1 MPYQA
6 YSPHRQA
13 EKERI
18 KNQKHGDLRMVI
30 LRREEFSSSE
40 LNVGDVSSNYPEQAE
55 PRTASLWGE
64 CSNSWAIM
72 QEEDKSHQSSNEMHG
87 TASIYFL
94 LFLCNPSGRGIYL
107 NEAD

>member
-1 MPYQA
+1 MPYRA

-40 LNVGDVSSNYPEQAE
+40 LNVGDVSSAHSEQVE

-72 QEEDKSHQSSNEMHG
+72 QEEDKSHPSSNG
-87 TASIYFL
+87 
-94 LFLCNPSGRGIYL
+94 
-107 NEAD
+107 